1 MNKEKWNNEQKSNQN
16 QIRLPAWPR
25 THRADGDAGWVRLQF
40 SSRSDGL
47 SRAVALQARQGCDFD
62 LIQSCERKAEKAL
75 LVGLSHTP
83 AHFDPPRV
91 RTNEISTPVSSRLP
105 ASFPEPAVSSAK
117 TVGKRY

>member
-1 MNKEKWNNEQKSNQN
+1 MNKIKIKSNQAPCLAAHA
-16 QIRLPAWPR
+16 QGRWRCGLGSAS
-25 THRADGDAGWVRLQF
+25 GF

-83 AHFDPPRV
+83 AHFEPPRV
-91 RTNEISTPVSSRLP
+91 RTNEISNPLQS
-105 ASFPEPAVSSAK
+105 
-117 TVGKRY
+117 VG